1 MKKNIIVTNNPLVA
15 KITYEDYEIKFV
27 ETDFL
32 GVLKEVR
39 DMVHQNH
46 EILTHPLSSSL
57 KPNETPYKSVILLNE
72 KFNNMDFESLGVI
85 ESSIETTIKFL
96 KIKTIKNWHPSALE
110 DFQVVDLSLI
120 ENAIK
125 LKTTV

>member
-39 DMVHQNH
+39 DMVHQNY